1 MRYDHL
7 VEAVSEEEPCGPDLD
22 EIGDDVYLNYILPAA
37 DRLPDRFYDRDTG
50 APFDRASV
58 DLKSEVK
65 IISELLE
72 RSRDLRLLALEAR
85 FQALAGQATGFS
97 ECLQAMAALLDQ
109 RWEDVHPKALD
120 GDFTLR
126 QNTLA
131 ALDDRTTIILPLE
144 YAPLAV
150 DKRYGPVR
158 LRDYRVAMGEAE
170 AREEES
176 QRDSASLIEALRQDE
191 TRESVETMHGSLT
204 AARRALSAIA
214 TKFADAAGYEYVPSF
229 DGIEEVLGRMC
240 AFIEAALPDLA
251 GGAAEDAAA
260 EEETAAAAG
269 AEETGGEAPAA
280 AVVGA
285 AVANHAAATA
295 ALLAVERYF
304 ASCEPSSPSLI
315 LIHQAR
321 TLVGKPLV
329 AALDLLLPE
338 TAERATISF
347 DNRPGFQLTMPRM
360 RSLTEAATNGAA
372 NAENGAGAPEY
383 KAGTRQEAESLI
395 QGVEAFFR
403 RTEPSSPVPML
414 LARAKTFMN
423 RDFSAILA
431 DMIKSEG

>member
-1 MRYDHL
+1 
-7 VEAVSEEEPCGPDLD
+7 
-22 EIGDDVYLNYILPAA
+22 
-37 DRLPDRFYDRDTG
+37 
-50 APFDRASV
+50 
-58 DLKSEVK
+58 
-65 IISELLE
+65 
-72 RSRDLRLLALEAR
+72 
-85 FQALAGQATGFS
+85 
-97 ECLQAMAALLDQ
+97 
-109 RWEDVHPKALD
+109 
-120 GDFTLR
+120 
-126 QNTLA
+126 
-131 ALDDRTTIILPLE
+131 

-360 RSLTEAATNGAA
+360 RSLT
-372 NAENGAGAPEY
+372 
-383 KAGTRQEAESLI
+383 
-395 QGVEAFFR
+395 
-403 RTEPSSPVPML
+403 
-414 LARAKTFMN
+414 
-423 RDFSAILA
+423 
-431 DMIKSEG
+431 